1 MTFPKKTLVLGRNP
15 LFLASLVLSL
25 LVGGVAQFAV
35 TLESPYPKLNVYRGV
50 RCPGLER
57 KP

>member
-1 MTFPKKTLVLGRNP
+1 MTFPKRTLVSGRNP

-25 LVGGVAQFAV
+25 LVGSVAPFAV
-35 TLESPYPKLNVYRGV
+35 TLESLYPKLNVDRGV
-50 RCPGLER
+50 KWLALGG